1 MEAIA
6 ILPILL
12 MIIIYLAVI
21 GFTIWFAISLIK
33 AQKERNVVLKEI
45 SSKLDG
51 IEISKKE
58 EWYSFFLYYAVF
70 SQISNTIVQDD
81 N

>member
-12 MIIIYLAVI
+12 MIIIYFAVI

-58 EWYSFFLYYAVF
+58 E
-70 SQISNTIVQDD
+70 
-81 N
+81 

>member
-1 MEAIA
+1 MAI
-6 ILPILL
+6 IPILL

-33 AQKERNVVLKEI
+33 AQKERNVVLEEI

-51 IEISKKE
+51 IKISKKE
-58 EWYSFFLYYAVF
+58 E
-70 SQISNTIVQDD
+70 
-81 N
+81 